1 MNYGVLVETVTE
13 PVLVTD
19 VMVGTVPAV
28 VSITPKPSPHLL
40 VASILFV
47 LVVFIVAALESVLDV
62 TVAQVM

>member
-1 MNYGVLVETVTE
+1 LKYGVLVETVTE

-28 VSITPKPSPHLL
+28 VSITLKLFLQLL